1 MKFKETQQT
10 EIERIDEKHGK
21 DEVILTVY
29 ATEGGQF
36 TYSLQCRVSRIIRAV
51 FPHQIQDNFL
61 TSAKAKAAAV
71 ETLCAWIKPSRA
83 AKEHLR
89 SFDITASPYQL
100 EFDFG

>member
-1 MKFKETQQT
+1 MQ
-10 EIERIDEKHGK
+10 EIERICEKHGK

-36 TYSLQCRVSRIIRAV
+36 TYSLQCHVSRIIRAI
-51 FPHQIQDNFL
+51 FPHQIQEHFL

-71 ETLCAWIKPSRA
+71 ETLSAWIKTSRA

-89 SFDITASPYQL
+89 SFGIIDCSYQL

>member
-1 MKFKETQQT
+1 MQ
-10 EIERIDEKHGK
+10 EIERICEKHGK

-51 FPHQIQDNFL
+51 FPHQIQDSFL
-61 TSAKAKAAAV
+61 TSAKAKAHAV
-71 ETLCAWIKPSRA
+71 ETLYAWIKPSRA

-89 SFDITASPYQL
+89 LFDITASPYQL
-100 EFDFG
+100 EFDFES

>member
-1 MKFKETQQT
+1 MQEV
-10 EIERIDEKHGK
+10 ERICEKHGK

-29 ATEGGQF
+29 ATEGGLF
-36 TYSLQCRVSRIIRAV
+36 TYSLQCRVSRIISAV

-71 ETLCAWIKPSRA
+71 ETLRDWIKTSRA

-89 SFDITASPYQL
+89 LFDITTCPYQL
-100 EFDFG
+100 EFNF